1 MNKRL
6 SRCIDLRGGNPLCRD
21 IPDFMKEIDWERV
34 TVYPPHNMENDDRLA
49 VADFFRDEFGM
60 DVFHNEEVLFSPGGI
75 SLFWKYYLDYL
86 RWDYQ
91 QKKNDTPDNPRPL
104 ILTFPDYQEQA
115 TELANAVGGFCESIP
130 NVTQESLKELKELK
144 ELIKL
149 GFFKQPITP
158 QNLTRLCK
166 KFPCLKNEYF
176 LQKVL
181 DKPCLLLPSLNK
193 KYMLE
198 IKNLLRSHQG
208 SPLFFYHP
216 NPHQADEFIQG
227 FCQHHHIPLVT
238 HPSDI
243 HGGKPWSET
252 EPFDPGKPVILTTDL
267 TYGLAKQTA
276 EAPTQEDADFE
287 CLSVPLRPENDY
299 RLDPKDLENTLHY
312 LCQQGRPVVC
322 FKCDNPQNPTGHL
335 LTPTEAFQVAA
346 ICYNYNVP
354 IFEDLAYA
362 GLEYQGQTVP
372 FNSLHHKDLE
382 KHPPF
387 YTFHSVNPKY
397 FYDWCHQHIFT
408 AWGLSKAA
416 GMPGVRTAVGF
427 TGNKDV
433 YTFIQ
438 KKITQTSLSPP
449 SFTANIFRNWAN
461 PKHKKE
467 RDKFLRNNLKE
478 YDFRR
483 RLMLACL
490 KGQDW
495 VPFSS
500 AEQQRI
506 TDIIQSLDERHIPKI
521 QEKIKTLLTRGIPGV
536 DVVNSSPDAGFF
548 LLLKFD
554 TSLGTDSRQ
563 IASALEE
570 HGGPKILPSSF
581 FMVPHADGTPNPHT
595 HLARVSFSFEQKEI
609 ILLAMLKLS
618 MAVDNI
624 RSAQQG
630 KPPIKVDH
638 QAGSVPPP
646 IPPSLGQNNR

>member
-1 MNKRL
+1 
-6 SRCIDLRGGNPLCRD
+6 
-21 IPDFMKEIDWERV
+21 MKEIDWERV
-34 TVYPPHNMENDDRLA
+34 TVYPPHNMENDDRS
-49 VADFFRDEFGM
+49 VIADFFRDEFDM

-91 QKKNDTPDNPRPL
+91 QKKTNAPDNPHPL

-115 TELANAVGGFCESIP
+115 KKLANAVGGFCQIIP
-130 NVTQESLKELKELK
+130 NATQESLKELN
-144 ELIKL
+144 
-149 GFFKQPITP
+149 FFEQQISA
-158 QNLTRLCK
+158 QNLTPLCK
-166 KFPCLKNEYF
+166 KFPCLKNKHF
-176 LQKVL
+176 LQNVL
-181 DKPCLLLPSLNK
+181 DNPRLLLPSLNK
-193 KYMLE
+193 KYTIQ
-198 IKNLLRSHQG
+198 IKNLLRPYRG
-208 SPLFFYHP
+208 FPLFFYHP
-216 NPHQADEFIQG
+216 NPHKADDFIQD
-227 FCQHHHIPLVT
+227 FCQHHHIPFVT

-243 HGGKPWSET
+243 HGGKPWSKK
-252 EPFDPGKPVILTTDL
+252 EPFAPGKPVILTTDL

-276 EAPTQEDADFE
+276 EAPTQKDADFE
-287 CLSVPLRPENDY
+287 CLSVPLRAKNDY
-299 RLDPKDLENTLHY
+299 RLDPQDLENTLHY

-335 LTPTEAFQVAA
+335 LTPTEAFQVAV
-346 ICYNYNVP
+346 ICYKYNVP

-372 FNSLHHKDLE
+372 FNSLIHHKDLE
-382 KHPPF
+382 KHPLF
-387 YTFHSVNPKY
+387 YTPYPVNKIF
-397 FYDWCHQHIFT
+397 FYEWCHQHIFS

-438 KKITQTSLSPP
+438 NKITQTALSPP
-449 SFTANIFRNWAN
+449 SFTANIFQNWAD
-461 PKHKKE
+461 PKHKQE
-467 RDKFLRNNLKE
+467 RHVFLLKNLKE

-490 KGQDW
+490 KGQDQ

-500 AEQQRI
+500 VEKDHLSRI
-506 TDIIQSLDERHIPKI
+506 IARLDERHIPKI
-521 QEKIKTLLTRGIPGV
+521 QEKIKTLLTRGISGV
-536 DVVNSSPDAGFF
+536 DVANPRPDAGFF

-595 HLARVSFSFEQKEI
+595 HLARVSFSFEQEEV

-630 KPPIKVDH
+630 KSPIKVDH

-646 IPPSLGQNNR
+646 IPPSPGQNNR